1 MVNFLKNM
9 TKHIIKYD
17 KTYQNMINQK
27 GLLIQKTVL
36 NQTSYIK
43 TIWF

>member
-1 MVNFLKNM
+1 M
-9 TKHIIKYD
+9 TKNIRKYD
-17 KTYQNMINQK
+17 KTYQNMINQR

-43 TIWF
+43 KIWFQ